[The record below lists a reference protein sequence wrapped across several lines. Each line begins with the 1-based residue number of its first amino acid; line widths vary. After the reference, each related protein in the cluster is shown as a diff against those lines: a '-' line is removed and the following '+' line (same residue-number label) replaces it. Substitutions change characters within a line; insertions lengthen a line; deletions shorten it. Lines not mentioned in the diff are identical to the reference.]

1 MSDTALQR
9 LAASRARELRRA
21 VGTQILDLREERGL
35 SQREVAAEVG
45 LDRSW
50 LAKAEAG
57 EANLTVEAL
66 AKLAT
71 AIGAKASLR
80 LYPETGPRLRDGN
93 QVRLIEALLEVL
105 HPHWR
110 VRLEVPVYRPVH
122 GVIDLVLIDPVET
135 QLVGGEA
142 HSEIRRAER
151 QLRWAAEKDRR
162 AAIGRGMAMDG
173 TPPTRLE
180 APAPAVDRRHEDPG
194 EIRAA
199 SLRRAYPGRSSEAV
213 DALRERSG
221 RFPDAAII
229 WVDLRGTAS
238 RILDAPPR
246 GIVVGR

>member
-1 MSDTALQR
+1 
-9 LAASRARELRRA
+9 
-21 VGTQILDLREERGL
+21 
-35 SQREVAAEVG
+35 
-45 LDRSW
+45 
-50 LAKAEAG
+50 
-57 EANLTVEAL
+57 
-66 AKLAT
+66 
-71 AIGAKASLR
+71 
-80 LYPETGPRLRDGN
+80 
-93 QVRLIEALLEVL
+93 
-105 HPHWR
+105 
-110 VRLEVPVYRPVH
+110 
-122 GVIDLVLIDPVET
+122 
-135 QLVGGEA
+135 
-142 HSEIRRAER
+142 
-151 QLRWAAEKDRR
+151 
-162 AAIGRGMAMDG
+162 MAMDG